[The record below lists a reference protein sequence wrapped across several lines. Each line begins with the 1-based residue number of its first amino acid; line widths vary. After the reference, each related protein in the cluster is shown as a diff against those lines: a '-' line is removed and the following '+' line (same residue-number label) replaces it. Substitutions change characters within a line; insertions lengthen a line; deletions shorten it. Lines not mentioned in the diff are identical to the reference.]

1 MGVWNKQEAKTYI
14 YVDGELKGTM
24 DAPGNYVPPT
34 TTTSYWFGIGV
45 DASATVGQ
53 NAWKGDVAIARVYDA
68 PLTAEKVKA
77 LWETVKRD
85 QQPAAINI
93 TGLLYLSGCE
103 VGADYTYTLYG
114 KGFAAGDRIRFE
126 PLAGS
131 AGAFT
136 LDGRP
141 QRSRFRC
148 ASRTDLPRQVPDGA
162 DARPEP
168 VPAGHHAAHLFE

>member
-131 AGAFT
+131 AFHARRVGRSGVAFGAHPERIC
-136 LDGRP
+136 LG
-141 QRSRFRC
+141 
-148 ASRTDLPRQVPDGA
+148 QVPDGA

-168 VPAGHHAAHLFE
+168 IPAGHHAAHLFE

>member
-1 MGVWNKQEAKTYI
+1 MP
-14 YVDGELKGTM
+14 
-24 DAPGNYVPPT
+24 PGQLRAAHH
-34 TTTSYWFGIGV
+34 TTSYWSHRV

-85 QQPAAINI
+85 QQPPRS
-93 TGLLYLSGCE
+93 TLPGSLPFGLRGGCRLHLHALRQG
-103 VGADYTYTLYG
+103 V
-114 KGFAAGDRIRFE
+114 AAGDRIRFE

-136 LDGRP
+136 LDGSAAAESLSVRIP
-141 QRSRFRC
+141 NGF
-148 ASRTDLPRQVPDGA
+148 ASGRYRMVLMRGQNQYPLGITQLTYSNN
-162 DARPEP
+162 
-168 VPAGHHAAHLFE
+168 PAESPNPG